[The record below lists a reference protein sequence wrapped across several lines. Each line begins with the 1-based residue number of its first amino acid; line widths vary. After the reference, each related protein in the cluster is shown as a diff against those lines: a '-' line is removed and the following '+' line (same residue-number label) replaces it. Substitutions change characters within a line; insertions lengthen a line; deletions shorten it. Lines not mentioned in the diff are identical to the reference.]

1 MSIQSKL
8 EQFHE
13 KIKMSSSLKRELRE
27 KKGILLE
34 ILRKDRNLPS
44 FCELEQGSYAMHT
57 GVKPEEDQ
65 EYDIDVALRFSATK
79 SEVEPLVYKENI
91 CEILKNHTE
100 YGAEIKKSCV
110 TVTYSKEGEAKFHVD
125 LVVYTYEDKNDKD
138 SQLYIAKGIDKE
150 SQKWEKADP
159 KGLLDYIG
167 DQIEEEN
174 EREQFR
180 RVVKYIKKWRN
191 LKFTNTGHT
200 SPPSIGITLIALD
213 NFKYCEDDDLS
224 SLIHIVKAIVNKFNF
239 VGWDGT
245 RELYRIQWSLPTV
258 LEFEA
263 GNDVFEKMT
272 NIQMTDFKDKTE
284 KFKRDLISVQYEVDE
299 NIQYKKLNEI
309 FGDDFEAP
317 DEKTTAKQQQNY
329 IPSSS
334 VSGYE
339 I

>member
-138 SQLYIAKGIDKE
+138 SQLYIAKGTDKE
-150 SQKWEKADP
+150 SKW
-159 KGLLDYIG
+159 
-167 DQIEEEN
+167 
-174 EREQFR
+174 
-180 RVVKYIKKWRN
+180 
-191 LKFTNTGHT
+191 
-200 SPPSIGITLIALD
+200 
-213 NFKYCEDDDLS
+213 
-224 SLIHIVKAIVNKFNF
+224 
-239 VGWDGT
+239 
-245 RELYRIQWSLPTV
+245 
-258 LEFEA
+258 
-263 GNDVFEKMT
+263 
-272 NIQMTDFKDKTE
+272 
-284 KFKRDLISVQYEVDE
+284 
-299 NIQYKKLNEI
+299 
-309 FGDDFEAP
+309 
-317 DEKTTAKQQQNY
+317 
-329 IPSSS
+329 
-334 VSGYE
+334 
-339 I
+339 

>member
-138 SQLYIAKGIDKE
+138 SQLYIAKGTDKE
-150 SQKWEKADP
+150 SKWEKADP
-159 KGLLDYIG
+159 KGLLDYIE
-167 DQIEEEN
+167 DQIEEKN
-174 EREQFR
+174 ERKQFR
-180 RVVKYIKKWRN
+180 RAVKYIKKWRN
-191 LKFTNTGHT
+191 LKFTSTGHT
-200 SPPSIGITLIALD
+200 SPPSIGITLIALA
-213 NFKYCEDDDLS
+213 NFKYYEGYDLS
-224 SLIHIVKAIVNKFNF
+224 ALIHIVEAIFNKFMF
-239 VGWDGT
+239 VGWDGK
-245 RELYRIQWSLPTV
+245 RELYRIKCSLPMV
-258 LEFEA
+258 LEFEV

-272 NIQMTDFKDKTE
+272 DIQMTDFKDKIE
-284 KFKRDLISVQYEVDE
+284 KFKRDLISVQDEVDE

-317 DEKTTAKQQQNY
+317 DERTTAKQQQNY

>member
-224 SLIHIVKAIVNKFNF
+224 SLIHIVEAIVNKFNF

-263 GNDVFEKMT
+263 ENDVFEKMT

-284 KFKRDLISVQYEVDE
+284 KFKRDLISVQGEVDE